1 MFSLCKIKL
10 EQLLTAWLILF
21 IMACQP
27 ASREQVKQEQGNP
40 PRQEN
45 PQSLTGPQ
53 HLLSLVN
60 TIRKQGCKCGNQYF
74 RPVAA
79 LTWNE
84 QLEKAA
90 LRHSEDMEKNNYFS
104 HTSKRGKNT
113 GDRIEREG
121 YEWSA
126 YGENIF
132 SSEGFEPTEEFVIDN
147 WKKSPP
153 HCKNMMSPD
162 FKEMGIGKY
171 KGKWTQVFATKMQ

>member
-1 MFSLCKIKL
+1 MFSLCKIKT

-27 ASREQVKQEQGNP
+27 ASHEQVNVTKEP
-40 PRQEN
+40 PVTQAAA
-45 PQSLTGPQ
+45 PQNTGRE

-60 TIRKQGCKCGNQYF
+60 ALRKQGCKCGNQYF
-74 RPVAA
+74 RPVPA
-79 LTWNE
+79 LSWNE

-113 GDRIEREG
+113 ADRIEREG

-132 SSEGFEPTEEFVIDN
+132 SSEGFEPTEEFVIEN
-147 WKKSPP
+147 WRKSPP

-162 FKEMGIGKY
+162 FREMGIGKY